1 MREKDF
7 CSRTSG
13 NPTVKERQRERKP
26 GKCQVRRDLKKTRA
40 LRGISGEKSLR
51 SSAVKSLVTSETISS
66 QGEEQTTLVRGDFLF
81 TPGSAPYMSLLGQ
94 TRALSLL
101 GWKVHQKLHL
111 HQPVYQNSLMF
122 VSGAHRRSKQCLPH
136 PQNMLSDKL
145 GTPLMPED
153 TFLFHPNKRGTGTHP
168 TMSCSLSWS

>member
-13 NPTVKERQRERKP
+13 NPTVRERQREKTRKMPSEKRFEEDKGAAWNNWRKVPQIFCSEVAGDLRDNFKP
-26 GKCQVRRDLKKTRA
+26 G
-40 LRGISGEKSLR
+40 RGADNTG
-51 SSAVKSLVTSETISS
+51 
-66 QGEEQTTLVRGDFLF
+66 QGRFPF
-81 TPGSAPYMSLLGQ
+81 YSCSAPYMSLLGQ
-94 TRALSLL
+94 ARALSLL

-111 HQPVYQNSLMF
+111 HQPVYQNGLMF

-153 TFLFHPNKRGTGTHP
+153 TFLHHPNKRGTGTHP